1 MIRVNNL
8 QIEDMT
14 LEEFLQVFPG
24 SAKQYL
30 DYRVQIV
37 WFRNVF
43 PEGAILPSN
52 PEPDAFRTQDT
63 YVCSCDVYRNVKDP
77 IPASRRSGIA
87 SPRLDGEITEDGRK
101 LDNPYVLSQIIA
113 ISNALETLG
122 FMPDVLT
129 NAEKE
134 ALERELLGADENQP
148 LPEAVQQYNKE
159 TVTATVSKLPE
170 ELKIDAS
177 SEDSSPTEPDNNT
190 ANEEPEAPKPKR
202 GRPTKA
208 EIEARKA
215 AEKAKE
221 STKTE
226 EKVTDVTS
234 ETAPEPTPEITPEV
248 TTEVNTEES
257 AVEENSSGITFGS
270 LEEAEAVICNY
281 RNLAGKTMKEI
292 IEMAAT
298 PEGRVANSF
307 LDWLTRSDHA
317 QEKNPEAY
325 AALMYIR
332 ANS

>member
-8 QIEDMT
+8 QIEDMK

-159 TVTATVSKLPE
+159 TVTAAVSKLPE
-170 ELKIDAS
+170 ELKISAS
-177 SEDSSPTEPDNNT
+177 SETSLPTELDNDK
-190 ANEEPEAPKPKR
+190 ANEGPEAPKPKR

-226 EKVTDVTS
+226 EKVTDVTP
-234 ETAPEPTPEITPEV
+234 EIAPESTPEITPEV
-248 TTEVNTEES
+248 NTEES
-257 AVEENSSGITFGS
+257 AGEENSSGITFSS

-292 IEMAAT
+292 IEIAAT

>member
-8 QIEDMT
+8 QIEDMK

-134 ALERELLGADENQP
+134 ALERELLGVNENQP
-148 LPEAVQQYNKE
+148 LPEAIQQYNEK

-170 ELKIDAS
+170 ELKIDTS
-177 SEDSSPTEPDNNT
+177 SETSLPTEPDNNT
-190 ANEEPEAPKPKR
+190 ANEEPDAPKPKR

-208 EIEARKA
+208 EVEARKA

-226 EKVTDVTS
+226 EKITDVTPK
-234 ETAPEPTPEITPEV
+234 TAPEPTTEITPEV
-248 TTEVNTEES
+248 DSEEP
-257 AVEENSSGITFGS
+257 AVEENSSDITFGS

>member
-8 QIEDMT
+8 QIEDMK

-134 ALERELLGADENQP
+134 ALERELLGVNENQP
-148 LPEAVQQYNKE
+148 LPEAIQQYNKE

-170 ELKIDAS
+170 ELKIDTS
-177 SEDSSPTEPDNNT
+177 SETSLPTEPDNDT
-190 ANEEPEAPKPKR
+190 ANEEPDAPKPKR

-208 EIEARKA
+208 EVEARKA

-226 EKVTDVTS
+226 EKITDVTP
-234 ETAPEPTPEITPEV
+234 ETAPEPTTEITPEV
-248 TTEVNTEES
+248 DTKEP